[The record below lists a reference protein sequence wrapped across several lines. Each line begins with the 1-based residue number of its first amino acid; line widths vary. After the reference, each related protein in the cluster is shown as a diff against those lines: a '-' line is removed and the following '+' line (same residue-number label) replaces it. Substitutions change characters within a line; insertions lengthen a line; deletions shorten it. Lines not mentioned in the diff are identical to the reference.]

1 VANQRPIYLYAQSRR
16 GGPLMHFTGQK
27 FADYGEKFEF
37 HTVKE
42 AASTANYLLSAND
55 NLRHYEL
62 TVRQYLGSK
71 YKMNPLP
78 VLLTFGSHVS
88 TATDVIKN
96 PSVRTTRR
104 IKYAGQ
110 SAALRQS
117 ARLLKDF
124 SGHDPSEVISLS
136 EKPFHAG
143 LVIGTL
149 DAVPYTTVRDG
160 KTEHYLHEFEKHAR
174 PLLVASSD
182 GRSLRI
188 VGGRFQFTEAGIVDD
203 KK

>member
-1 VANQRPIYLYAQSRR
+1 VANRNPIYLYAQARR
-16 GGPLMHFTGQK
+16 GGPLMHFTGTK
-27 FADYGEKFEF
+27 FADYGENFQF
-37 HTVKE
+37 HSVKE
-42 AASTANYLLSAND
+42 AADTAKYLLSAND

-62 TVRQYLGSK
+62 TVRQYLGSR

-78 VLLTFGSHVS
+78 ILMTFASHAS
-88 TATDVIKN
+88 TANDLLKN
-96 PSVRTTRR
+96 PAPRTTRR
-104 IKYAGQ
+104 VRYAGQ
-110 SAALRQS
+110 TPELRRAA
-117 ARLLKDF
+117 ALLKDF
-124 SGHDPSEVISLS
+124 SGHDPHEVISLS

-160 KTEHYLHEFEKHAR
+160 KTEHYLHEFEQHAR

-182 GRSLRI
+182 GRSLRV